1 MRAIGASALAAI
13 EAGFV
18 ARRNAIWFDVGAGI
32 GLWDDIY
39 DIALSGRTYAGK
51 AGRFQMGALPSVSDG
66 SVQGLEIVFSG
77 VDSTVYNFLTSET
90 WHQKPMQALVILLDP
105 ATLAVLDS
113 RVWFAGF
120 VDTAKVTER
129 TGGETVLSV
138 SCESISRDL
147 ERRGAATRSEASQRR
162 IDADDGFFKHA
173 AKMATREV
181 YWGRK
186 GPQKVPGR
194 RGRRGVGGGGSNVL
208 GRG

>member
-1 MRAIGASALAAI
+1 MRAISTAALEAI

-18 ARRNAIWFDVGAGI
+18 ARRNALWFDVGAGI
-32 GLWDDIY
+32 GVWDDIY
-39 DIALSGRTYAGK
+39 DIAISGRTYQGK

-66 SVQGLEIVFSG
+66 SVQGLDVVFSG
-77 VDSTVYNFLTSET
+77 VDQTVYNFLVTEA
-90 WHQKPMQALVILLDP
+90 WHQKPMQALVLLIDP
-105 ATLAVLDS
+105 ASLGVLDH

-129 TGGETVLSV
+129 TGGETVLTV

-173 AKMATREV
+173 AQMATREV

-186 GPQKVPGR
+186 GPQRAPGR
-194 RGRRGVGGGGSNVL
+194 RPRRGGGGNLV